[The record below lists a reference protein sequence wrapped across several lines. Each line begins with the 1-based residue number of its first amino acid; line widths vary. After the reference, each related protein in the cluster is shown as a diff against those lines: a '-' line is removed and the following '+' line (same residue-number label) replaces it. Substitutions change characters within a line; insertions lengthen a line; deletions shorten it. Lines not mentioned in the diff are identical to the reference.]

1 MQFTVMAGAFRK
13 PQSVGDT
20 SRSRMASL
28 IKCQSSRI
36 VGRYR
41 SMTAMGMVSFFEMR
55 SRAMAERNSPTLVVD
70 ITSPAS
76 MPQA

>member
-1 MQFTVMAGAFRK
+1 MQFTVTAGAFRN
-13 PQSVGDT
+13 PQRLGDT
-20 SRSRMASL
+20 SRKRIASL

-41 SMTAMGMVSFFEMR
+41 SMTASGIVSFFGICR
-55 SRAMAERNSPTLVVD
+55 RAMAERSSPALVVP

-76 MPQA
+76 IPQA